1 MTSKPKAKDRRDA
14 AVIAAEAAVSEKAAE
29 LVVARERVRQLEQE
43 YATANEALQQ
53 ARIAADSHLP
63 RCRLVRINSRSGE
76 EREIGPGV
84 ILRKTPGG
92 LLIVRR
98 VGAPSGEIKFK
109 RSEYT
114 GRYTDASKKS
124 GFVYDRLGLRDVP
137 PEFMSGA
144 TDGNV
149 KA

>member
-14 AVIAAEAAVSEKAAE
+14 AVIAAEAAVSEKEIDLTA
-29 LVVARERVRQLEQE
+29 ARERVRQLEQE
-43 YATANEALQQ
+43 HSDALHALTQ
-53 ARIAADSHLP
+53 ARIAADSALP
-63 RCRLVRINSRSGE
+63 RCRLVSVNWRSGE
-76 EREIGPGV
+76 ENGIGPAV

-92 LLIVRR
+92 LLVARR
-98 VGAPSGEIKFK
+98 IGDPSGEIKFK
-109 RSEYT
+109 LNEFT
-114 GRYTDASKKS
+114 GRYMDARKQSVFTYS
-124 GFVYDRLGLRDVP
+124 RLGLRDVP